1 VGRSAFP
8 PHPERPAVVELE
20 GIVKRFPG
28 VVANAGAD
36 LAVRPGEFHAVVGEN
51 GSGKSTLMSIL
62 AGSLRPDEGAIRVDG
77 APVRFRSP
85 AAALAAGIGMVH
97 QQLRL
102 VEGLTVLENVILG
115 REPTSRRR
123 IDTNAAG
130 RRLAD
135 LSAAYDLPV
144 DPTELVGRLPYAER
158 LRVELLRLL
167 YRDGRVLILDE
178 PTAAL
183 FPGQAEELLDRLA
196 KLTAQGVSIV
206 LVSHRLDEV
215 LRAADRITVMRA
227 GRTDTT
233 LDRGAA
239 DIERLS
245 ALIGGDRP
253 PTPSRAALVRT
264 EGDALPPAALVV
276 ADAVVTDRYGHPIV
290 HDAGFEVRPGEV
302 VGLAGLVG
310 DGPVELLEALAGLR
324 PLASGRMLLG
334 GDDVTAAG
342 PGERRRRGM
351 AVVLE
356 EGSRS
361 GLLPPSSLWENVTL
375 GHSRTPPLRRGPWID
390 RRAARQR
397 ARDLCQQLSVRP
409 ADVET
414 PAFALSGGNQQ
425 KLVVG
430 RELAGRPRLLL
441 IAHPTQGVDVAARD
455 VVHGALE
462 GARHDGTAI
471 VVVSADP
478 TELAAL
484 ADVVLVMRRGRVV
497 ARLERAAL
505 SAERIGI
512 LMAGGS

>member
-1 VGRSAFP
+1 M
-8 PHPERPAVVELE
+8 PAPVVQLE

-28 VVANAGAD
+28 VVANDGAHLD
-36 LAVRPGEFHAVVGEN
+36 VCQGEFHAVVGEN

-62 AGSLRPDEGAIRVDG
+62 AGSLRPDEGTVRVDG
-77 APVRFRSP
+77 EPVRFRSP
-85 AAALAAGIGMVH
+85 AAALAVGIGMVH

-115 REPTSRRR
+115 AEPAARGR
-123 IDTNAAG
+123 IDADAAG

-144 DPTELVGRLPYAER
+144 DRDELVGRLPYAER

-215 LRAADRITVMRA
+215 VRAADRITVMRD
-227 GRTDTT
+227 GHTETT
-233 LDRGAA
+233 LERG
-239 DIERLS
+239 DIDVERLS
-245 ALIGGDRP
+245 VLIGGDRP
-253 PTPSRAALVRT
+253 PTPSRATLAVT
-264 EGDALPPAALVV
+264 EDEPPGAATLVV
-276 ADAVVTDRYGHPIV
+276 TGAGVTDRHGQPLV
-290 HDAGFEVRPGEV
+290 SDVSFEVRPGEV

-310 DGPVELLEALAGLR
+310 DGPAELFEALAGLR
-324 PLASGRMLLG
+324 PLNSGQMLLG

-342 PGERRRRGM
+342 PGERRRRGL

-356 EGSRS
+356 EGFRS
-361 GLLPPSSLWENVTL
+361 GLLPTSPLWENVTL
-375 GHSRTPPLRRGPWID
+375 GHSRTPSLRRGPWID

-397 ARDLCQQLSVRP
+397 ARDLCAELSVRP
-409 ADVET
+409 ADVDR
-414 PAFALSGGNQQ
+414 PAFTLSGGNQQ

-441 IAHPTQGVDVAARD
+441 IAHPTQGVDIAARD
-455 VVHGALE
+455 VVHGALDK
-462 GARHDGTAI
+462 ARHDGTAI

-512 LMAGGS
+512 LMAGGSVA

>member
-1 VGRSAFP
+1 M
-8 PHPERPAVVELE
+8 
-20 GIVKRFPG
+20 KRFPG

-62 AGSLRPDEGAIRVDG
+62 AGSLRPDEGTVRVDG
-77 APVRFRSP
+77 TPVRFRSP

-97 QQLRL
+97 QQLLL

-115 REPTSRRR
+115 REPTVRGR
-123 IDTNAAG
+123 IDVVAAR
-130 RRLAD
+130 RRLAE
-135 LSAAYDLPV
+135 LSTTYGLAV
-144 DPTELVGRLPYAER
+144 DPNELVGRLGYAER

-183 FPGQAEELLDRLA
+183 FPAQAEELLDRLSG
-196 KLTAQGVSIV
+196 LTTRGVSIV

-215 LRAADRITVMRA
+215 LRVADRITVLRA
-227 GRTDTT
+227 GRTETT
-233 LDRGAA
+233 LDRGAV
-239 DIERLS
+239 DVGRLS
-245 ALIGGDRP
+245 VLVGGDRP
-253 PTPSRAALVRT
+253 PAPSGAAITAAGR
-264 EGDALPPAALVV
+264 EPGAAALVV
-276 ADAVVTDRYGHPIV
+276 DDAAVADRYGRPLV
-290 HDAGFEVRPGEV
+290 RDVAFEVHPGEV
-302 VGLAGLVG
+302 VGLAGLAG
-310 DGPVELLEALAGLR
+310 DGPVELLEALAGLH
-324 PLASGRMLLG
+324 PLTSGRVLLG

-342 PGERRRRGM
+342 AGERRRRGL

-361 GLLPPSSLWENVTL
+361 GLLSTSPLWENVTL
-375 GHSRTPPLRRGPWID
+375 GHSRAAPLARGPWID
-390 RRAARQR
+390 RRAARRR
-397 ARDLCQQLSVRP
+397 ARDLCRELGVRP
-409 ADVET
+409 ADAEA
-414 PAFALSGGNQQ
+414 PAFTLSGGNQQ

-462 GARHDGTAI
+462 RARRQGTAI

-478 TELAAL
+478 AELAAL
-484 ADVVLVMRRGRVV
+484 ADVVLVMRRGRVT
-497 ARLERAAL
+497 ARLDRAAL

-512 LMAGGS
+512 LMAGG